1 MITSVAGW
9 DDMDEAVRYAGDVLR
24 GDRVRLRQAR
34 EQDYA
39 QLAEWSADPA
49 LGILQTGWVR
59 PEPVTAAVERMRAL
73 CANDGNDVGFTVEE
87 LDGGTLLGRVG
98 LRHAGKNKCAEL
110 SIVIGPPYWGN
121 GYGSDASRV
130 LVRYGFA
137 EMGLHRI
144 ELEVFA
150 FNTRAIATYAKL
162 GFVEEGRRRQAI
174 FHDGRWHDDVQM
186 GLLADEWW
194 RSAPAG

>member
-1 MITSVAGW
+1 MAGW
-9 DDMDEAVRYAGDVLR
+9 GDMDEALAYAGGVLR
-24 GDRVRLRQAR
+24 GDLVRLREAR

-39 QLAEWSADPA
+39 QVAEWSADPA
-49 LGILQTGWVR
+49 VGILQTGWVR
-59 PEPVTAAVERMRAL
+59 PEPAEASIERMRVL
-73 CANDGNDVGFTVEE
+73 CANDGNDVGFVVEA
-87 LDGGTLLGRVG
+87 LDGATLLGRVG
-98 LRHAGKNKCAEL
+98 LRRVGKNRCAEL
-110 SIVIGPPYWGN
+110 AIVIDPPYWGN

-144 ELEVFA
+144 ELDVFA

-174 FHDGRWHDDVQM
+174 YHDGQWHDDVQM
-186 GLLADEWW
+186 GLLADEW
-194 RSAPAG
+194 RQSAPAR